1 MICYNLWKL
10 NINLKP
16 KHMSMTQFDRRVP
29 LDKATSSAPYTQH
42 YHKVTNVLRTRSFIL
57 AEAFC

>member
-1 MICYNLWKL
+1 
-10 NINLKP
+10 
-16 KHMSMTQFDRRVP
+16 MSMTQFDRRVP

-57 AEAFC
+57 AGAKFKEESDYPLALYETQTDS